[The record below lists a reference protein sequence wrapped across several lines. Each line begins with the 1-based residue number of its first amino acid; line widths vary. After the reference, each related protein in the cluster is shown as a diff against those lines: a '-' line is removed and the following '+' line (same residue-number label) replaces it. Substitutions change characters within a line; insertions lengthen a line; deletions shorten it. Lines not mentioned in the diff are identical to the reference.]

1 LSLRFEVG
9 CDLEEYR
16 KYQKTSGIH
25 DYLKWVGV
33 TDVVYGEL
41 GPNEVAHIK
50 RDPSHL
56 IVWRENNEIIGHVIW
71 HEERVDGFRFPGEEE
86 VRMVL
91 ERLLGEKKDFVELH
105 KVWLEEKH
113 RGKGYGKKF
122 FEFFEDYAKKRGFD
136 SIVYFSGNA
145 SAINICRKR
154 GYKEDILS
162 YPEKEKWHVFY
173 LPLK

>member
-1 LSLRFEVG
+1 LRFEVG
-9 CDLEEYR
+9 CDLDEFRRYHR
-16 KYQKTSGIH
+16 NSGIH

-41 GPNEVAHIK
+41 GPVVEAHIK

-122 FEFFEDYAKKRGFD
+122 FEFFEDFAKKKGFE

-162 YPEKEKWHVFY
+162 YPKKERWHVFY
-173 LPLK
+173 LSLK

>member
-1 LSLRFEVG
+1 MSLRFEVG

-16 KYQKTSGIH
+16 EYQKTSGIH

-33 TDVVYGEL
+33 TDAVYGEL

-71 HEERVDGFRFPGEEE
+71 HEERVDNFRLPGEEE
-86 VRMVL
+86 VRIVL

-113 RGKGYGKKF
+113 RGRAMARNSLSSSKTMLGK
-122 FEFFEDYAKKRGFD
+122 EG
-136 SIVYFSGNA
+136 
-145 SAINICRKR
+145 
-154 GYKEDILS
+154 LTQ
-162 YPEKEKWHVFY
+162 
-173 LPLK
+173 

>member
-41 GPNEVAHIK
+41 GPFEEAHIK

-71 HEERVDGFRFPGEEE
+71 HEERVDSFRLPGEEE
-86 VRMVL
+86 VRIVL

-105 KVWLEEKH
+105 KVWLEEEH

-122 FEFFEDYAKKRGFD
+122 FEFFEDFAKKRGFD
-136 SIVYFSGNA
+136 SIVYYTGNPA
-145 SAINICRKR
+145 AIGICRKR

-162 YPEKEKWHVFY
+162 YPKKESWHVFY
-173 LPLK
+173 LSLK